1 MNYPYG
7 KSRLSRHFCVSP
19 VLYKDLF
26 ISSFILHEL
35 IPMAYSDFNLSKFKK
50 DFTIHINEEVDLFA
64 SVEPIPISD
73 QLTNT
78 LEETTELALAINTE
92 KARSEM
98 MITPILLE
106 VRRKA
111 NYQISLFSG
120 TDFNVD
126 SEKGLNGYC
135 DFLISRSQEQLTI
148 NAPVMIIVE
157 AKNENIKGGL
167 GQCMAAMLAAQIFNQ
182 QEGNEIK
189 TIYGA
194 VTTGDIWKFL
204 KLEGTNL
211 WADLNNYYINEVNKI
226 LGILCQATPG

>member
-1 MNYPYG
+1 
-7 KSRLSRHFCVSP
+7 
-19 VLYKDLF
+19 
-26 ISSFILHEL
+26 
-35 IPMAYSDFNLSKFKK
+35 MAYSDFTLTKFKK
-50 DFTIHINEEVDLFA
+50 SFDIHIDEKIDLF
-64 SVEPIPISD
+64 SNTEPIQSSEKLID
-73 QLTNT
+73 T
-78 LEETTELALAINTE
+78 LAETTELALAINTE

-98 MITPILLE
+98 IITPILLE

-126 SEKGLNGYC
+126 VEKGLNGYC
-135 DFLISRSQEQLTI
+135 DFVISRSKEQLTI

-167 GQCMAAMLAAQIFNQ
+167 GQCMAAMLAAQLFNE

-189 TIYGA
+189 SIYGA

-204 KLEGTNL
+204 KLEGCEVFV
-211 WADLNNYYINEVNKI
+211 DLNNYYIKELNKI
-226 LGILCQATPG
+226 LGILWQGIQ

>member
-1 MNYPYG
+1 
-7 KSRLSRHFCVSP
+7 
-19 VLYKDLF
+19 
-26 ISSFILHEL
+26 
-35 IPMAYSDFNLSKFKK
+35 MAYSDFSLTKFRNN
-50 DFTIHINEEVDLFA
+50 FQITIKEEIDLFA
-64 SVEPIPISD
+64 TVEPIEISEK
-73 QLTNT
+73 LTNT

-98 MITPILLE
+98 IITPILLE

-126 SEKGLNGYC
+126 IERGLNGYC
-135 DFLISRSQEQLTI
+135 DFVISRSREQLTI
-148 NAPVMIIVE
+148 NAPVLIIVE

-167 GQCMAAMLAAQIFNQ
+167 GQCAAAMLAAQLFNE

-204 KLEGTNL
+204 KLEGTDIFI
-211 WADLNNYYINEVNKI
+211 DLNNYYIKELNKI
-226 LGILCQATPG
+226 LGILCQGIEG

>member
-1 MNYPYG
+1 
-7 KSRLSRHFCVSP
+7 
-19 VLYKDLF
+19 
-26 ISSFILHEL
+26 
-35 IPMAYSDFNLSKFKK
+35 MAYSDFSLTKFRNN
-50 DFTIHINEEVDLFA
+50 FNITIDEEADLFA
-64 SVEPIPISD
+64 AVEPIEISEK
-73 QLTNT
+73 LTNT

-98 MITPILLE
+98 IITPILLE

-111 NYQISLFSG
+111 NYKISLFSG

-126 SEKGLNGYC
+126 VERGLNGYC
-135 DFLISRSQEQLTI
+135 DFVISRSREQLTI
-148 NAPVMIIVE
+148 NAPVVIIVE

-167 GQCMAAMLAAQIFNQ
+167 GQCAAAMLAAQLFNE

-204 KLEGTNL
+204 KLEGTDIFI
-211 WADLNNYYINEVNKI
+211 DLNNYYIKELNKI
-226 LGILCQATPG
+226 LGILCQGVLG

>member
-1 MNYPYG
+1 
-7 KSRLSRHFCVSP
+7 
-19 VLYKDLF
+19 
-26 ISSFILHEL
+26 
-35 IPMAYSDFNLSKFKK
+35 MAYSDFSLTKFKK
-50 DFTIHINEEVDLFA
+50 TFNITIKEEADLFA
-64 SVEPIPISD
+64 TVEPIEISEK
-73 QLTNT
+73 LTNT

-98 MITPILLE
+98 IITPILLE

-126 SEKGLNGYC
+126 IERGLNGYC
-135 DFLISRSQEQLTI
+135 DFVISRSREQLTI
-148 NAPVMIIVE
+148 NDPVIIIVE

-167 GQCMAAMLAAQIFNQ
+167 GQCAAAMLAAQLFNE

-204 KLEGTNL
+204 KLEGTDIFI
-211 WADLNNYYINEVNKI
+211 DLNNYYIQELNKI
-226 LGILCQATPG
+226 LGILCQGIEG

>member
-1 MNYPYG
+1 
-7 KSRLSRHFCVSP
+7 
-19 VLYKDLF
+19 
-26 ISSFILHEL
+26 
-35 IPMAYSDFNLSKFKK
+35 MAYSDFSLTKFKK
-50 DFTIHINEEVDLFA
+50 NFNITIDEEADLFA
-64 SVEPIPISD
+64 TIEPIEISEK
-73 QLTNT
+73 LINT

-98 MITPILLE
+98 IITPILLE

-126 SEKGLNGYC
+126 IERGLNGYC
-135 DFLISRSQEQLTI
+135 DFVISRSREQLTI
-148 NAPVMIIVE
+148 NAPVLIIVE

-167 GQCMAAMLAAQIFNQ
+167 GQCAAAMLAAQLFNE

-204 KLEGTNL
+204 KLEGTDIFI
-211 WADLNNYYINEVNKI
+211 DLNNYYIQELNKI
-226 LGILCQATPG
+226 LGILCQGVLG

>member
-1 MNYPYG
+1 
-7 KSRLSRHFCVSP
+7 
-19 VLYKDLF
+19 
-26 ISSFILHEL
+26 
-35 IPMAYSDFNLSKFKK
+35 MAYSDFSLTKFKK
-50 DFTIHINEEVDLFA
+50 IFNITIDEEADLFA
-64 SVEPIPISD
+64 TVEPIEISEK
-73 QLTNT
+73 LTNT

-126 SEKGLNGYC
+126 VERGLNGYC
-135 DFLISRSQEQLTI
+135 DFVISRSREQLTI
-148 NAPVMIIVE
+148 NAPVLIIVE

-167 GQCMAAMLAAQIFNQ
+167 GQCAAAMLAAQLFNE

-204 KLEGTNL
+204 KLEGTEIFI
-211 WADLNNYYINEVNKI
+211 DLNNYYIKELNKI
-226 LGILCQATPG
+226 LGILCQGILG

>member
-1 MNYPYG
+1 
-7 KSRLSRHFCVSP
+7 
-19 VLYKDLF
+19 
-26 ISSFILHEL
+26 
-35 IPMAYSDFNLSKFKK
+35 MAYSDFSLTKFKK
-50 DFTIHINEEVDLFA
+50 IFNITIDEEADLFA
-64 SVEPIPISD
+64 TVEPIELSEK
-73 QLTNT
+73 LTST

-98 MITPILLE
+98 IIAPILLE

-126 SEKGLNGYC
+126 VERGLNGYC
-135 DFLISRSQEQLTI
+135 DFVISRSREQLTI
-148 NAPVMIIVE
+148 NAPVLIIVE

-167 GQCMAAMLAAQIFNQ
+167 GQCAAAMLAAQLFNE

-204 KLEGTNL
+204 KLEGTEICI
-211 WADLNNYYINEVNKI
+211 DLNNYYIKELNKI
-226 LGILCQATPG
+226 LGILCQGVEG

>member
-1 MNYPYG
+1 
-7 KSRLSRHFCVSP
+7 
-19 VLYKDLF
+19 
-26 ISSFILHEL
+26 
-35 IPMAYSDFNLSKFKK
+35 MAYSDFSLTKFKK
-50 DFTIHINEEVDLFA
+50 TFNITIKEEADLFA
-64 SVEPIPISD
+64 TVEPIEISEK
-73 QLTNT
+73 LTNT

-98 MITPILLE
+98 IITPILLE

-126 SEKGLNGYC
+126 IERGLNGYC
-135 DFLISRSQEQLTI
+135 DFVISRSKEQLTI
-148 NAPVMIIVE
+148 NAPVLIIVE

-167 GQCMAAMLAAQIFNQ
+167 GQCAAAMLAAQLFNE

-204 KLEGTNL
+204 KLEGTDIFI
-211 WADLNNYYINEVNKI
+211 DLNNYYIQELNKI
-226 LGILCQATPG
+226 LGILCQGIEG